1 MRIRIFASSILFFT
15 IFILFI
21 FSATAQ
27 QVVLQIGDKAPDIG
41 LLSVNGDTLRLSSL
55 QGKVVLVDFWASWC
69 KPCRMANEDLVQA
82 YSNLKGKK
90 FTVGNEFIIFSVSF
104 DDDKTL
110 WTKAIK
116 VDKLDWLHHVSDLQ
130 GKKSKIVKLYGITAI
145 PTSYLIDGNGIIIA
159 KSNKMGVL
167 DVEKVLSKLI
177 TE

>member
-1 MRIRIFASSILFFT
+1 
-15 IFILFI
+15 
-21 FSATAQ
+21 
-27 QVVLQIGDKAPDIG
+27 
-41 LLSVNGDTLRLSSL
+41 
-55 QGKVVLVDFWASWC
+55 
-69 KPCRMANEDLVQA
+69 MANEDLVQA